1 MPSGL
6 TRRAF
11 TGGFAGAT
19 WPGSD
24 AALLVLV
31 PAIAVYAL
39 SLVAVL
45 RKVQQ
50 RRAVASVPALAE
62 VS

>member
-1 MPSGL
+1 ML
-6 TRRAF
+6 CAF
-11 TGGFAGAT
+11 GTFWGAEGAGAT